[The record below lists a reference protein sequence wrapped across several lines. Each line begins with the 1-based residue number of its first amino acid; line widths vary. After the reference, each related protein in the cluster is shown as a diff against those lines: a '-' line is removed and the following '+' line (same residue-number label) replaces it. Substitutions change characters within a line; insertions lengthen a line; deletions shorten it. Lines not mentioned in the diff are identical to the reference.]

1 MEKEEIGIVIR
12 FCKKLKEAAKAQS
25 EADIFKRIAQTDQ
38 WLAGYR
44 KIFTQDIPTRNLIER
59 MMNSNKELEKA
70 LEVGFG
76 PFLSN
81 VGGVIIA
88 WEHEVDEAEECLT
101 TKEGNDNS
109 YNIHGLDTDIPGHY
123 EDYEPNPYDGT
134 YSEE

>member
-1 MEKEEIGIVIR
+1 MKEDQVGIVKK
-12 FCKKLKEAAKAQS
+12 FCKKLNEASKEQS
-25 EADIFKRIAQTDQ
+25 EMGIYKRIAQIDQ

-44 KIFTQDIPTRNLIER
+44 DIFAKDISTRKLVER

-81 VGGVIIA
+81 VGGVITS
-88 WEHEVDEAEECLT
+88 WEHEVDECLATAEE
-101 TKEGNDNS
+101 NDNP
-109 YNIHGLDTDIPGHY
+109 YDIHGLDKDIPGHY
-123 EDYEPNPYDGT
+123 EDYEPSPYDGT

>member
-1 MEKEEIGIVIR
+1 MIKKDDIGIVNT
-12 FCKKLKEAAKAQS
+12 FCKKLTEAAKEQS
-25 EADIFKRIAQTDQ
+25 EAGIFGRIAHIDQ

-44 KIFTQDIPTRNLIER
+44 KIFAQDIPTRNLIER

-81 VGGVIIA
+81 VGGVITS
-88 WEHEVDEAEECLT
+88 WEHEADEYLATEE
-101 TKEGNDNS
+101 ENDNPC
-109 YNIHGLDTDIPGHY
+109 NIQDLDTDLPGQY
-123 EDYEPNPYDGT
+123 EVYEPNPYDGT